1 MQIHQCDKY
10 INKLKDKK
18 HTIIST
24 MRESF
29 QHNSTPIYDLK
40 NTPGNGHSRIIKAIY
55 NKPTANIILNG
66 DKLKTLTLRSGKR

>member
-1 MQIHQCDKY
+1 
-10 INKLKDKK
+10 
-18 HTIIST
+18 

-29 QHNSTPIYDLK
+29 QHNSTPSYDLK
-40 NTPGNGHSRIIKAIY
+40 NTPGNVHSRIIKAIY